1 MVPPKGEVPRE
12 WGSLS
17 LWEVSQEIGPA
28 VEPFKRGQTCFGVQC
43 GANAS
48 EHQRKEVDPRQTQF

>member
-1 MVPPKGEVPRE
+1 MGEVPRE

-17 LWEVSQEIGPA
+17 LWEVSQEIGTA
-28 VEPFKRGQTCFGVQC
+28 VEQFKRGQICFGVWC

-48 EHQRKEVDPRQTQF
+48 ERQRKEVDPRQPQF